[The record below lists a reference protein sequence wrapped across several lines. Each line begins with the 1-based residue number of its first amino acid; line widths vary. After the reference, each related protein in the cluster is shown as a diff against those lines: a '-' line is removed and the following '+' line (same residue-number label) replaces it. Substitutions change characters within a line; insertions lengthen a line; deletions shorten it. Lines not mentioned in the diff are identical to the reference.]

1 MFLFT
6 TPPAREPAPVNPVVD
21 AIRQGAEKTGT
32 GFDYLLATAQRESAL
47 DPKARARSS
56 SASGLFQF
64 IEQTWLGL
72 VRTEGPKLGLG
83 DEANA
88 IAAKSDGTLVVDDPR
103 RRREILALRHDPQ
116 VASLMA
122 GTFTQRNRDLLA
134 AELGREPTSGDLYV
148 AHFLGARGA
157 VDLIRQAQTAPR
169 RPAAAEF
176 PDAAAA
182 NRPIF
187 FDRKGRARGAGEVY
201 ALLAAS
207 HGTQAAASAA
217 PAFAPDQ
224 PVAFA
229 RSDGPALHGLF
240 RTDGRRGPIS
250 EEVASLWRAGNAA
263 DAGTRGAAPEAFF
276 PRSTPPPGE
285 AGAGGA
291 RCGAAAAAP
300 SADVPLPPRR
310 PASLAAS
317 AVAPQVAAQPIRLG
331 AIGRP
336 LDLLAFMS
344 WRRRA

>member
-122 GTFTQRNRDLLA
+122 GTFTSAIAICWQPSSGASRRA
-134 AELGREPTSGDLYV
+134 PISTS
-148 AHFLGARGA
+148 
-157 VDLIRQAQTAPR
+157 
-169 RPAAAEF
+169 
-176 PDAAAA
+176 
-182 NRPIF
+182 PI
-187 FDRKGRARGAGEVY
+187 
-201 ALLAAS
+201 S
-207 HGTQAAASAA
+207 SA
-217 PAFAPDQ
+217 PAVP
-224 PVAFA
+224 
-229 RSDGPALHGLF
+229 
-240 RTDGRRGPIS
+240 
-250 EEVASLWRAGNAA
+250 
-263 DAGTRGAAPEAFF
+263 
-276 PRSTPPPGE
+276 ST
-285 AGAGGA
+285 
-291 RCGAAAAAP
+291 
-300 SADVPLPPRR
+300 
-310 PASLAAS
+310 
-317 AVAPQVAAQPIRLG
+317 
-331 AIGRP
+331 
-336 LDLLAFMS
+336 
-344 WRRRA
+344 

>member
-1 MFLFT
+1 M
-6 TPPAREPAPVNPVVD
+6 
-21 AIRQGAEKTGT
+21 
-32 GFDYLLATAQRESAL
+32 
-47 DPKARARSS
+47 
-56 SASGLFQF
+56 
-64 IEQTWLGL
+64 
-72 VRTEGPKLGLG
+72 RTEGPKLGLG
-83 DEANA
+83 DEASA

-134 AELGREPTSGDLYV
+134 AELGREPTSADLYV

-201 ALLAAS
+201 ALLAAC
-207 HGTQAAASAA
+207 HGTQVAASAA

-263 DAGTRGAAPEAFF
+263 DAGTRVAATEPFF

-285 AGAGGA
+285 AEPAEPA
-291 RCGAAAAAP
+291 PAAAAAAP

-317 AVAPQVAAQPIRLG
+317 AVAAQPIRLG
-331 AIGRP
+331 ALGRP